1 MSEREHRYQVEV
13 TWSAKSGAGTTDYRS
28 YHRDHHIRAPGKVAD
43 IPASSVPMFRG
54 DASRYNPEELLVA
67 ALSSCHM
74 LWMLHLSAE
83 AGIVVVEYT
92 DQASGVMTEE
102 PGKGGRFTAVTLR
115 PRMWITERARVED
128 ARGLHPRAHQLCFI
142 ANSVN
147 FPVQVDPVVD
157 VRES

>member
-13 TWSAKSGAGTTDYRS
+13 TWSAKSGAGTTDTDPTIVTITSAPRGRS
-28 YHRDHHIRAPGKVAD
+28 PT
-43 IPASSVPMFRG
+43 FRLRW
-54 DASRYNPEELLVA
+54 SRCFAATRRGTNPEELLVA

-83 AGIVVVEYT
+83 AGIVVVGYT